1 MCAWLQVQVAL
12 SGYAL
17 ASVWGGASANYS
29 YPLYYDMGA
38 PVQDHFLNWKVSAG
52 VLLATEGQ
60 PVIAVQMMLQRAFYV
75 ANVAPPCRR
84 ISKVSSARRRLWV

>member
-12 SGYAL
+12 SGYVL
-17 ASVWGGASANYS
+17 ASVWGGASDNYS

-52 VLLATEGQ
+52 IVLALEGQ
-60 PVIAVQMMLQRAFYV
+60 SVLAVQMMLQL
-75 ANVAPPCRR
+75 
-84 ISKVSSARRRLWV
+84 SLLQRLRDRPLLQDFEDVFGPKET